1 MVKTQTEERRNF
13 LMDFHKIGKNGN
25 PYDILDDAIASYIIE
40 NEHIIVVSGK
50 PYIYKNGVYKKDED
64 GNILR
69 YLIKSMI
76 LEELITINR
85 INRVFQLIITNHK
98 LKVDEDGLNNHPVE
112 WINFQNGFLDVR
124 NMRMTEHLPEYMSIN
139 QIPHEFQVDRIIS
152 EDSVVLE
159 FLNGI
164 IRDKDDFEMLLEY
177 IGYCM
182 TVDTRLQKFLVI
194 TGSGGTG
201 KSTIIRL
208 INNAIGKENVSGLSL
223 QDLNERFNA
232 TNLFGKL
239 LNSCADISSKAM
251 EQVDVIKKITGE
263 DQVKG
268 EYKGGAVFFFKSYA
282 KLMFS
287 ANEIPVSLDDK
298 TNAYYRR
305 FLIIRIDMR
314 CHEIQNLEDRLTE
327 SIDDFIYLSVMALYR
342 MYQNGAL
349 AESQNSI
356 DNVQELYMMSDT
368 VMAFITDEMVP
379 VTDSMIER
387 DRFYDAYDRYCEEN
401 ERQALSRNGF
411 YKNLRNKGYVE
422 KRTSKSRYFM
432 GLAFKNNEFVAVQEK
447 LPFE

>member
-1 MVKTQTEERRNF
+1 METQTEERRRF
-13 LMDFHKIGKNGN
+13 LMAFHRIGKNEN
-25 PYDILDDAIASYIIE
+25 PYDILDNSIASYIIE
-40 NEHIIVVSGK
+40 NERIIVIAGK

-98 LKVDEDGLNNHPVE
+98 LKVDVDGLNRHPE
-112 WINFQNGFLDVR
+112 GWINFQNGFLDVY
-124 NMRMTEHLPEYMSIN
+124 NMKMMEHSPDYMSIN
-139 QIPHEFQVDRIIS
+139 QIPHEFQLDRIIAD
-152 EDSVVLE
+152 DSVVLE

-164 IRDKDDFEMLLEY
+164 VADKDDMEMLLEY

-182 TVDTRLQKFLVI
+182 TADTKLQKFLVI

-201 KSTIIRL
+201 KSTIMRL
-208 INNAIGKENVSGLSL
+208 VNNTIGKENISGLSL

-263 DQVKG
+263 DLVKG

-305 FLIIRIDMR
+305 FLIIRIDKR
-314 CHEIQNLEDRLTE
+314 CHEIQNLEERLE
-327 SIDDFIYLSVMALYR
+327 EAVDDFIYLSVMALHR
-342 MYQNGAL
+342 MYVNGSL
-349 AESQNSI
+349 NESQNSK

-368 VMAFITDEMVP
+368 VMAFITDKMYP
-379 VTDSMIER
+379 AADSKVER
-387 DRFYDAYDRYCEEN
+387 GRFYEEYGRYCEEN
-401 ERQALSRNGF
+401 ERQPLTRNGF
-411 YKNLRNKGYVE
+411 FKNLRNKGFVE
-422 KRTSKSRYFM
+422 VKSHNGRFFK
-432 GLAFKNNEFVAVQEK
+432 GLAFQDDEFVEAQTE
-447 LPFE
+447 LPFD

>member
-1 MVKTQTEERRNF
+1 MA
-13 LMDFHKIGKNGN
+13 FHKIGKNG
-25 PYDILDDAIASYIIE
+25 PYDILDEMIAGYIVE
-40 NEHIIVVSGK
+40 NEHIIVIAGK

-98 LKVDEDGLNNHPVE
+98 LKVDVDELNRHPVE
-112 WINFQNGFLDVR
+112 WINFQNGFLNVR
-124 NMRMTEHLPEYMSIN
+124 SMKMEEHSPDYMSIN
-139 QIPHEFQVDRIIS
+139 QIPHEFQISRIVS
-152 EDSVVLE
+152 DESVVLE
-159 FLNGI
+159 FLRGI
-164 IRDKDDFEMLLEY
+164 VEDKDDLEMLLEY

-182 TVDTRLQKFLVI
+182 TVDTKLQKFLVI

-201 KSTIIRL
+201 KSTIVRL
-208 INNAIGKENVSGLSL
+208 VNNAIGKENISGLSL

-251 EQVDVIKKITGE
+251 EQVDIIKKITGE
-263 DQVKG
+263 DLLKG
-268 EYKGGAVFFFKSYA
+268 EYKGGAVFFFKSYS

-305 FLIIRIDMR
+305 FLIIRIDKR
-314 CHEIQNLEDRLTE
+314 CHEIQDLEKRLTDAV
-327 SIDDFIYLSVMALYR
+327 DDFIFLSVMALQR
-342 MYQNGAL
+342 MYLKGTL
-349 AESQNSI
+349 SESQNSI

-368 VMAFITDEMVP
+368 VMAFITEEMELAA
-379 VTDSMIER
+379 DSKVER
-387 DRFYDAYDRYCEEN
+387 GRFYEEYGRYCEKN
-401 ERQALSRNGF
+401 ERQALTRNGF
-411 YKNLRNKGYVE
+411 FKNLRNKGFMEV
-422 KRTSKSRYFM
+422 KSHNGRYFK
-432 GLAFKNNEFVAVQEK
+432 GLTFRNEEFHVIQGA